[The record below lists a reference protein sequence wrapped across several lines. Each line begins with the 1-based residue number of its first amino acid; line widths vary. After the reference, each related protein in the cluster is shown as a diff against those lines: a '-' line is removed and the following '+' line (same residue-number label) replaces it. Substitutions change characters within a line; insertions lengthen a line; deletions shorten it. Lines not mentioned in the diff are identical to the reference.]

1 MSNVGLVYKIIHGLA
16 LQSLKQYVT
25 ISRPGSRLRAVVFS

>member
-16 LQSLKQYVT
+16 PQSLKQYCM
-25 ISRPGSRLRAVVFS
+25 